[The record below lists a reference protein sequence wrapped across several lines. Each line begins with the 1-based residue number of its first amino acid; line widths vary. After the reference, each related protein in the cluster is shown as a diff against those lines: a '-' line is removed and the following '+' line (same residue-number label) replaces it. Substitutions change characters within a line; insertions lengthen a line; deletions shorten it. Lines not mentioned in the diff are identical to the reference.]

1 MLYMIYSRPEFRA
14 RVASLP
20 QLAQFASATD
30 DDLKRQLQDPDV
42 IFQTLDIISLLC
54 IWNSTLL
61 FQLIASCFA
70 VMPFSLR
77 W

>member
-42 IFQTLDIISLLC
+42 IFQTLEIISLLC
-54 IWNSTLL
+54 I
-61 FQLIASCFA
+61 
-70 VMPFSLR
+70 
-77 W
+77 